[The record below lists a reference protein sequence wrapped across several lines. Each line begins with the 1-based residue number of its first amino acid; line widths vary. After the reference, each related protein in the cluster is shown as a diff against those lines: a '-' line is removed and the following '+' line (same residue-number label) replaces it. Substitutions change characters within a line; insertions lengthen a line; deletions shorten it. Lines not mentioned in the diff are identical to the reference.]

1 MHLWHSLLISTC
13 WWWEVTSA
21 RGREKKVL
29 KEQLLFWR
37 KKRPRLC
44 ISKLRSNEF
53 YSAESWRIGIERFGG
68 THLKFSGCNWYK
80 IEFGKGKGQPGGSIQ
95 KSEPRGQNPCS
106 PGFEEW
112 TLEEIARQADCD
124 SKVAWNLE
132 RKKAQCCGRE
142 ILSSD
147 RIETLREGPKTV
159 SRYWPRLG
167 KSANNRGRTSF
178 VRDFD
183 LFVTVRLLDETPAV
197 LLLHILCSKHRY
209 PFEWKIGE
217 TSRLATHWKS
227 IARTFVWKG
236 EPRFGRW
243 CFKSGDSKNVS
254 TVLILTSANTERD
267 LFPQQ
272 KRLVTWKQHRGTRS
286 HFFSGYYPCETKTS
300 QETEKNFWNINRA
313 VTEAK
318 SYFYERFVEIWQ
330 VLWRITME
338 SSDKLSSHRSET
350 TNCRTSCTSSKRRNI
365 SRIIAIWIDSRMMA
379 RFHEML
385 LSICRKSKATSQ
397 TGNLRSD
404 RRSGESFLGPITLL
418 THWLDI
424 SQNSE
429 KNKARIHQ
437 FGKKL
442 SQEFLIGCA
451 LFAGRNLRRRSSNYW
466 GRRIV

>member
-95 KSEPRGQNPCS
+95 KGEPRGQNPCA

-132 RKKAQCCGRE
+132 RKKAQCCARE

-217 TSRLATHWKS
+217 TPRLATNWKS
-227 IARTFVWKG
+227 IARTFIWKS

-243 CFKSGDSKNVS
+243 CFKSGDSKNGS
-254 TVLILTSANTERD
+254 TVLTLTSANTERD
-267 LFPQQ
+267 LFPEQ

-286 HFFSGYYPCETKTS
+286 HYFSGYYPCETKTS
-300 QETEKNFWNINRA
+300 QETEKNLWNIFRA

-318 SYFYERFVEIWQ
+318 SYFYERLVEVWQ
-330 VLWRITME
+330 VLWRIIME
-338 SSDKLSSHRSET
+338 SSDKLLPIDQRQQIAERAVRRVKEGTSAVLLQSGLIWEWWPDSMKCFFYLQKVQNYLANGKSQIWTKIWGIILR
-350 TNCRTSCTSSKRRNI
+350 TNYTFD
-365 SRIIAIWIDSRMMA
+365 A
-379 RFHEML
+379 
-385 LSICRKSKATSQ
+385 
-397 TGNLRSD
+397 
-404 RRSGESFLGPITLL
+404 
-418 THWLDI
+418 
-424 SQNSE
+424 
-429 KNKARIHQ
+429 
-437 FGKKL
+437 
-442 SQEFLIGCA
+442 LIGH
-451 LFAGRNLRRRSSNYW
+451 LPELREK
-466 GRRIV
+466 